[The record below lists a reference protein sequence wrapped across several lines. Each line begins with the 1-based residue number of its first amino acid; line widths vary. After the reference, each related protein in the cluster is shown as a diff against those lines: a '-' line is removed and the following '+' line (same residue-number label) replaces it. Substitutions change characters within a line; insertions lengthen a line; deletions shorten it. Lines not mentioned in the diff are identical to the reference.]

1 MEAVKL
7 VVVFVIIVIALR
19 RKISVGLTLFA
30 AGVITALLHGLN
42 LIQLLESYWSLIKSQ
57 RFISLTAI
65 VMLITLLGS
74 LLKELKFLDKL
85 TSACYLL
92 PGGSRTAATILPGFV
107 GLMPM
112 PGGSLLSAP
121 LVDNVLSQ
129 QKKSPEFKLLTNYW
143 FRHITEFSW
152 PIYPGLVLTE
162 GLTGMPVYKVALLQA
177 PLTVVM
183 FVIGLVFLS
192 RKMEVSNRGQTNVF
206 RALAGVLSTIW
217 PIALAIT
224 LYGLLKIDLALAV
237 LISLIVLVMV
247 ARPERQMLTNAFK
260 SGVSF
265 QLAFLVFGILSFQTV
280 LELTGAIESIPTL
293 AISLNLPA
301 EIVIFAVCFAAG
313 ILTGMVAAFV
323 GLGYSLLAGYL
334 YQPEIVPSHIL
345 LAYLSGFLGII
356 LSPTHLCL
364 VLTNEYFG
372 SNLLTVYRKMIIPLL
387 IMLAL
392 GLMLYFS
399 PWPGFF

>member
-1 MEAVKL
+1 
-7 VVVFVIIVIALR
+7 
-19 RKISVGLTLFA
+19 
-30 AGVITALLHGLN
+30 
-42 LIQLLESYWSLIKSQ
+42 
-57 RFISLTAI
+57 
-65 VMLITLLGS
+65 
-74 LLKELKFLDKL
+74 
-85 TSACYLL
+85 
-92 PGGSRTAATILPGFV
+92 
-107 GLMPM
+107 
-112 PGGSLLSAP
+112 
-121 LVDNVLSQ
+121 
-129 QKKSPEFKLLTNYW
+129 
-143 FRHITEFSW
+143 
-152 PIYPGLVLTE
+152 
-162 GLTGMPVYKVALLQA
+162 
-177 PLTVVM
+177 
-183 FVIGLVFLS
+183 
-192 RKMEVSNRGQTNVF
+192 
-206 RALAGVLSTIW
+206 
-217 PIALAIT
+217 
-224 LYGLLKIDLALAV
+224 
-237 LISLIVLVMV
+237 
-247 ARPERQMLTNAFK
+247 
-260 SGVSF
+260 VSF